1 MLEEDILRTIK
12 LYFLLARFSN
22 LPLPSLN
29 AGVRMHRASNISRR
43 LVIVNISEKAETM
56 GGEDD
61 HGNVVVL
68 VGK

>member
-1 MLEEDILRTIK
+1 M
-12 LYFLLARFSN
+12 LARFST

-29 AGVRMHRASNISRR
+29 AVVRTHRASNISRR
-43 LVIVNISEKAETM
+43 LVIINISEKAETM
-56 GGEDD
+56 GDEDD